1 MLLKIL
7 LIRNDN
13 IGDLVCT
20 TPAIEAIR
28 KKYPDSKIDI
38 VVNSL
43 NSFVVKNNPFL
54 DRIYIYTKTKH
65 KNKFLDKVIA
75 FLKKGKILYEIKKEK
90 YDICIIFRS
99 SYSKYAGLFAK
110 ISKAKRVIGVDE
122 NKEANFITDKIPY
135 TNINEA
141 KICFEIL
148 KPLEIYYGGEKTF
161 LNFSIKNEKYK
172 DFIFFHVSSRVK
184 KNKISKDKICEIL
197 KFLKT
202 KYNNIIITAEDDN
215 FASDISKKVSVEYLK
230 TNSLNELI
238 SYLQFAKFLITL
250 DGGIAHIAPV
260 IGVNTLIIFGKTDMN
275 RWKPIYTNAK
285 CIALQDETKL
295 AENVDNKLIF
305 DTILK
310 EFL

>member
-1 MLLKIL
+1 MKIL

-28 KKYPDSKIDI
+28 KKYPNSKIDI

-43 NSFVVKNNPFL
+43 NSFVIKNNPFL
-54 DRIYIYTKTKH
+54 DKIYTYTKTKH
-65 KNKFLDKVIA
+65 KNKFLDKIIA
-75 FLKKGKILYEIKKEK
+75 FFKKGEILYKIKKER

-110 ISKAKRVIGVDE
+110 VSKAKRVIGVDE
-122 NKEANFITDKIPY
+122 NKEANFITDKILFS
-135 TNINEA
+135 NINET
-141 KICFEIL
+141 KLCFEIL
-148 KPLEIYYGGEKTF
+148 KPLNIFYDNEKIF
-161 LNFSIKNEKYK
+161 FKSNFKNEKYK
-172 DFIFFHVSSRVK
+172 DFVFFHISSREK
-184 KNKISKDKICEIL
+184 ENKISANKAIDIIN
-197 KFLKT
+197 FLKT
-202 KYNNIIITAEDDN
+202 KYKNIVITAEDPV
-215 FASDISKKVSVEYLK
+215 FADEVSKKTGVKYLK
-230 TNSLNELI
+230 TSSLNELV
-238 SYLQFAKFLITL
+238 SYLKSVKFLLTL
-250 DGGIAHIAPV
+250 EGGFMHIAPA

-275 RWKPIYTNAK
+275 RWKPIYTNVK

-305 DTILK
+305 DMILK